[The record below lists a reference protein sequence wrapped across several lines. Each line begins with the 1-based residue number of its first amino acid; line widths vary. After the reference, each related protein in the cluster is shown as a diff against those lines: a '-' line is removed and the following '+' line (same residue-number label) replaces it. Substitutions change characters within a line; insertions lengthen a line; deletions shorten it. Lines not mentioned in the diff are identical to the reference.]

1 MYYLNAPFFNVTI
14 TSFSITKEKMLFLL
28 LRLLWISV
36 SSTAATADD
45 DRPNIVFIML
55 DDLGWS
61 NVGFH
66 NPALLTTPFL
76 DKMAKS
82 EHTIELTNVYSTHR
96 CSPSRAA
103 ALTGV
108 YPHRY
113 GMGAAALKPIYVPE
127 AMDKGLTMLP
137 QVMKEGGYE
146 THMVGKWHLG
156 MSEEYDLP
164 HNKGFESF
172 YGMLES
178 QMDYTTHLMGHM
190 ALMFNNSE
198 PIDRSGEY
206 ITTVLTDEAMK
217 FVKDQETP
225 IFTYLA
231 YNAPHQP
238 VSAPDW
244 IKTKLQEEYKK
255 RGIHRSKG
263 NLEYDGAI
271 RIVDMGIEKLYNEAA
286 KLDRETIFIFTSDNG
301 GADASDACNYPYRG
315 GKSRFEEGG
324 IKAPTLIMSTKR
336 TFPQRQSTKLFHFTD
351 WFSTI
356 LGLGRVKVPETNHE
370 WPVDGLD
377 FSGDLG
383 EDKVSVCQI
392 YSTV

>member
-1 MYYLNAPFFNVTI
+1 MGHHILF
-14 TSFSITKEKMLFLL
+14 KEKMLKLVW
-28 LRLLWISV
+28 LWLSV
-36 SSTAATADD
+36 ANSAAATDNNQ
-45 DRPNIVFIML
+45 PNIVFIML

-66 NPALLTTPFL
+66 NPALLSTPFL

-82 EHTIELTNVYSTHR
+82 EHSIELTNVYSTHR

-113 GMGAAALKPIYVPE
+113 GLGAALKPIYVPE
-127 AMDKGLTMLP
+127 AMDKDLIILP

-164 HNKGFESF
+164 HNKGFDTF
-172 YGMLES
+172 YGILES

-190 ALMFNNSE
+190 ALMQNNSG
-198 PIDRSGEY
+198 PVDRSGEY
-206 ITTVLTDEAMK
+206 ITTVFTDEAKK
-217 FVKDQETP
+217 FLKNQKMP

-238 VSAPDW
+238 VSSPDW
-244 IKTKLQEEYKK
+244 VKTKLQNEYKQK
-255 RGIHRSKG
+255 GIHKALHQ
-263 NLEYDGAI
+263 LEYDGAI
-271 RIVDMGIEKLYNEAA
+271 RVVDMGIEKLYNEAV

-301 GADASDACNYPYRG
+301 GADASDACNFPYRG
-315 GKSRFEEGG
+315 GKGRFEEGG

-336 TFPQRQSTKLFHFTD
+336 TFSQRQSKKLFHVTD

-356 LGLGRVKVPETNHE
+356 LGLGRVHVPQMNHK
-370 WPVDGLD
+370 WQVDGLD
-377 FSGDLG
+377 
-383 EDKVSVCQI
+383 
-392 YSTV
+392 